1 MNTPIT
7 NPQQDRILL
16 LPDKPQDLQVF
27 TTNTA
32 ESPSLLLRNGKKEKT
47 PFHVFE
53 MQDNSMYDG
62 TENSILIGDRLLCRE
77 INPPLWPIFQP
88 HPDRDEIIIVHRSE
102 GILIKRIV
110 SYDPEN
116 SRITVRSLNPEY
128 PDLHLYTDDI
138 IQIYSVENI
147 LRPGRR

>member
-7 NPQQDRILL
+7 NLQQDRILL
-16 LPDKPQDLQVF
+16 LPDKPQDIQALTI
-27 TTNTA
+27 TT
-32 ESPSLLLRNGKKEKT
+32 EKSPDLPLNRKRENT

-77 INPPLWPIFQP
+77 IEPPLWRIFQP
-88 HPDRDEIIIVHRSE
+88 HPDRVEIVIVHRSE

-110 SYDPEN
+110 SYNPE
-116 SRITVRSLNPEY
+116 SMEITVRSLNPEY
-128 PDLHLYTDDI
+128 PDLYLYTDDI
-138 IQIYSVENI
+138 IQIYSVESI
-147 LRPGRR
+147 LRSGRR